1 MVNER
6 DSWEIKR
13 EEGKQQPFGSSYLL
27 LLICWLILLVITAE
41 HAILSPLA
49 FSFSF
54 SDSWAT
60 CVCLI
65 ILGRARLLQNT
76 CATNSIAN
84 KNWHGF
90 QSFLVKFWLMFLKSS
105 LLSPH
110 FTLIF
115 SFWMLALKTLS
126 FSIRCGGKKNEPC
139 RCFLTSYLRPNPKYI
154 YNPKYVYIY
163 IYILV
168 FMLLC
173 LNPE

>member
-90 QSFLVKFWLMFLKSS
+90 QSFLVKFQLMFLRSS
-105 LLSPH
+105 LLSPTFYINLLFLNACSEDSKLQH
-110 FTLIF
+110 QV
-115 SFWMLALKTLS
+115 W
-126 FSIRCGGKKNEPC
+126 GKKKKEPC

-163 IYILV
+163 I
-168 FMLLC
+168 F
-173 LNPE
+173 